1 MPTLWRLGDI
11 GLLAAVLAL
20 AAVQVASADEDDGGQ
35 SSGPNPS
42 LVGEEL
48 LVQDVTLTIDCD
60 PSRVSTV
67 QYSASGTAVGPY
79 PGTFTV
85 QGTVTIAPQTL
96 PGPRTGT
103 VAGPLESLAETFTI
117 NSLVGT
123 VTGTKTLPPGGAT
136 SSDEGSCQHVTGF
149 ATGPVSNASGTVV
162 DVFSQP
168 VYSATVQQPSGT
180 SGAQGDAS
188 LSFSELELDG
198 VCASGSCH
206 YRLAG
211 FDQAFLTSAPLSD
224 FCDDDTNLDNDSQE
238 PCEDPG
244 HQ

>member
-1 MPTLWRLGDI
+1 MPTYWRLGVI
-11 GLLAAVLAL
+11 GLLAAALAL
-20 AAVQVASADEDDGGQ
+20 AAVQVASAEDEDGQ
-35 SSGPNPS
+35 PSGPNPS

-60 PSRVSTV
+60 PSGVSTV

-85 QGTVTIAPQTL
+85 HGTVTIAPQTL

-103 VAGPLESLAETFTI
+103 VAGPLQSLAETFTI

-123 VTGTKTLPPGGAT
+123 VNGTKTLPPGGAT
-136 SSDEGSCQHVTGF
+136 PSDEGSCQHVTGF
-149 ATGPVSNASGTVV
+149 ATGPVSDASGTVV

-168 VYSATVQQPSGT
+168 VYSATIQQPSGT

-198 VCASGSCH
+198 LCVSGSCH

-211 FDQAFLTSAPLSD
+211 FDQAFLTSAPLSI
-224 FCDDDTNLDNDSQE
+224 CDDDTDLDSDLQE
-238 PCEDPG
+238 ECEDPG
-244 HQ
+244 RQ

>member
-1 MPTLWRLGDI
+1 MPTLWRLGVI
-11 GLLAAVLAL
+11 GLLAAALAL
-20 AAVQVASADEDDGGQ
+20 AAVQVASADEGDDGQ

-48 LVQDVTLTIDCD
+48 LVQDVTFTIDCD

-123 VTGTKTLPPGGAT
+123 VTGTKTLPP
-136 SSDEGSCQHVTGF
+136 
-149 ATGPVSNASGTVV
+149 
-162 DVFSQP
+162 
-168 VYSATVQQPSGT
+168 
-180 SGAQGDAS
+180 
-188 LSFSELELDG
+188 
-198 VCASGSCH
+198 
-206 YRLAG
+206 
-211 FDQAFLTSAPLSD
+211 
-224 FCDDDTNLDNDSQE
+224 
-238 PCEDPG
+238 
-244 HQ
+244 

>member
-1 MPTLWRLGDI
+1 MPTPWRLGII

-20 AAVQVASADEDDGGQ
+20 AAVQVASAD
-35 SSGPNPS
+35 GPPPGPSPS

-67 QYSASGTAVGPY
+67 YYSASGTAVGPY

-85 QGTVTIAPQTL
+85 HGLVTIAPQTL
-96 PGPRTGT
+96 PGPRPGT

-123 VTGTKTLPPGGAT
+123 VNGIKTLPPGGAT
-136 SSDEGSCQHVTGF
+136 PSDEGSCQHVTGF

-168 VYSATVQQPSGT
+168 VYAATVQQPSGT
-180 SGAQGDAS
+180 SRVQGDAS

-198 VCASGSCH
+198 VCTLGPCH

-211 FDQAFLTSAPLSD
+211 FDQAFLTSAPSD
-224 FCDDDTNLDNDSQE
+224 TCDDDLDLDSDLQE
-238 PCEDPG
+238 ECEDPG